1 MKIVSLKRLGEIE
14 TSLINN
20 YPDLEFYFFKN
31 AVDIPTELKDELEIL
46 IGYDSGVDKNFI
58 NACPNLKWIS
68 WYATGVNNLPLD
80 VIKERNII
88 LTNTREYRLNK
99 FQNLF
104 YPSYL
109 MTIRKCVHHM
119 LIK

>member
-1 MKIVSLKRLGEIE
+1 M
-14 TSLINN
+14 
-20 YPDLEFYFFKN
+20 
-31 AVDIPTELKDELEIL
+31 

-68 WYATGVNNLPLD
+68 WYATGVNNLPLE

-88 LTNTREYRLNK
+88 LTNTRGIQAKQVSE
-99 FQNLF
+99 FV

-109 MTIRKCVHHM
+109 MTIRKCAHHM